1 MTFPD
6 PNLERPG
13 SIPGASPGNRQDIIP
28 PTERGQDPEREQA
41 EFDLARDPARPLTD
55 AEKRA
60 AANDTPGERVYA
72 PASERVPK
80 EPVPGHRDFVEHTD
94 THTPE
99 RTAAQVDVG
108 ASASRASGTEP
119 PFARIPRPSASDA
132 TTGAYASPMSNAGL
146 TGAGSASTYGSGQAS
161 DGKRKRLFMGIGVSW
176 IFVIGAG
183 VATWLFLRWRR
194 EQNKPINRLRR
205 QAQSA
210 VAKAADLR
218 ERLPDTDEAAKPA
231 VGLGTALVSILLL
244 LWRQSRASSQGQAR
258 DVARQQ
264 ATRARGRAEKALD
277 NASDMVSD
285 TDWQKRLMS
294 LKERW
299 SPSRV
304 ELEKVTISRHR

>member
-6 PNLERPG
+6 PNLERP
-13 SIPGASPGNRQDIIP
+13 SIIPGGSPGNHQDIIP

-41 EFDLARDPARPLTD
+41 EFDLSRDPARPLTD

-60 AANDTPGERVYA
+60 AANDEMPGERVYA

-99 RTAAQVDVG
+99 RAAAGVDPG
-108 ASASRASGTEP
+108 ASSASANEP
-119 PFARIPRPSASDA
+119 TFARIPRPGASD
-132 TTGAYASPMSNAGL
+132 SPMSNSGL
-146 TGAGSASTYGSGQAS
+146 SDAGSAWSYDSGQAS
-161 DGKRKRLFMGIGVSW
+161 GGKRKRLVMGIGVSW
-176 IFVIGAG
+176 SLVIAAG

-194 EQNKPINRLRR
+194 ERNKPINRLRR

-210 VAKAADLR
+210 VARAADMR
-218 ERLPDTDEAAKPA
+218 ERLPDADEAAKPA

-244 LWRQSRASSQGQAR
+244 LWRQSRANSQQPKN
-258 DVARQQ
+258 VARKH
-264 ATRARGRAEKALD
+264 ATRARGRADKAVD
-277 NASDMVSD
+277 NASDMLSD
-285 TDWQKRLMS
+285 TDWQKRLTK

-299 SPSRV
+299 SPARV
-304 ELEKVTISRHR
+304 EIEKVSISRHR

>member
-6 PNLERPG
+6 PNLERP
-13 SIPGASPGNRQDIIP
+13 STIPGASPGNYQDIVP
-28 PTERGQDPEREQA
+28 PTERGQDPEREQG
-41 EFDLARDPARPLTD
+41 ELDLARDPARPLTD

-60 AANDTPGERVYA
+60 AANDTAPGERVYA

-99 RTAAQVDVG
+99 RAAAGVDVG
-108 ASASRASGTEP
+108 ASYAPGDEP
-119 PFARIPRPSASDA
+119 TFARIPRPSASDA
-132 TTGAYASPMSNAGL
+132 TTGAYASPMSNPGL
-146 TGAGSASTYGSGQAS
+146 RDIGSASSYDSGQAS
-161 DGKRKRLFMGIGVSW
+161 GRNRKRLFMGIGATW
-176 IFVIGAG
+176 GFVIATG

-194 EQNKPINRLRR
+194 ERNKPINRLRR

-210 VAKAADLR
+210 VARAADLR

-231 VGLGTALVSILLL
+231 VGLGTALLSILLL
-244 LWRQSRASSQGQAR
+244 LWRQSRASSQQPG
-258 DVARQQ
+258 DVARKQ
-264 ATRARGRAEKALD
+264 AARARGRADKAVD
-277 NASDMVSD
+277 DATDMLSD
-285 TDWQKRLMS
+285 TDWQKRLTK

-304 ELEKVTISRHR
+304 ELEKVSISRHR